1 MFRLCFVARTE
12 SSSNILFDW
21 PCLLGAYCTTK
32 IKCFRFS
39 KSHTVCGVNVQWRQA
54 RAQRGPPAC
63 SHSPPPRAPIEIEKE
78 TVFIY
83 MVISDV
89 LRDLP
94 FIRDEPLK
102 SADD

>member
-1 MFRLCFVARTE
+1 MLQIFEVPHRRRCKSTVGVRRAPKGGRRLAAT
-12 SSSNILFDW
+12 
-21 PCLLGAYCTTK
+21 P
-32 IKCFRFS
+32 
-39 KSHTVCGVNVQWRQA
+39 
-54 RAQRGPPAC
+54 
-63 SHSPPPRAPIEIEKE
+63 PPPRAPIEIEKE